1 LGESYLFTIRR
12 CNKRDPW
19 IKETKWSIKFRVRKG
34 KNIAPEGTEKLSQGK
49 DNIELEF
56 RFDAHGKD
64 WQVSPTTQYFN
75 SKVGCSWNEIF
86 SAISPLMI
94 DEASEV
100 AIKGKLNDLILKK
113 HFDDLSKKFEMGS
126 RTPRDFKL
134 DDNNFQTLKY
144 SLEHSD

>member
-1 LGESYLFTIRR
+1 
-12 CNKRDPW
+12 
-19 IKETKWSIKFRVRKG
+19 
-34 KNIAPEGTEKLSQGK
+34 
-49 DNIELEF
+49 
-56 RFDAHGKD
+56 
-64 WQVSPTTQYFN
+64 
-75 SKVGCSWNEIF
+75 
-86 SAISPLMI
+86 MI